1 MKVVSNILGSGESF
15 SCHVYS
21 RVRSP
26 KKEQFKTTM
35 TEAIIAGQIK
45 SSYNITIKH
54 NNSEIAMIFTNSPI
68 KKNSG
73 EYEGLSLTKTLK
85 FNANKAF
92 GTQQA
97 VPARN
102 AERAALSPPI
112 RAEITATPIVAT
124 ICRSTI
130 FFIKASS
137 HLQTIILCALY
148 VTLLMETRVYTNV
161 LTV

>member
-54 NNSEIAMIFTNSPI
+54 NNSTIAMILTNSPI
-68 KKNSG
+68 KKKSG
-73 EYEGLSLTKTLK
+73 EYEGLNLTKTLK
-85 FNANKAF
+85 FNANNAF
-92 GTQQA
+92 GTKQA
-97 VPARN
+97 KPARN
-102 AERAALSPPI
+102 AERAALSPPS
-112 RAEITATPIVAT
+112 RAETTATPIVAT

-130 FFIKASS
+130 FFIKVSRYPTNHYSAR
-137 HLQTIILCALY
+137 II
-148 VTLLMETRVYTNV
+148 R
-161 LTV
+161 